1 MVGYRAI
8 RADTLTNLAFVP
20 EGDPIHRAAA
30 ALRTGLVG
38 KPTLRADVSRLA
50 GPLPTPGR
58 IVERVISHGRH
69 LEVVW
74 DDGLVL
80 HTHLRRHGTWHLY
93 READEWRL
101 PLGDVSVELYTHD
114 WVAVCFRAAHVETYR
129 QLDRSRHPGFGPL
142 APDLRERSADLDECA
157 NRMYHY
163 HDQDAPVAEVLLDE
177 HVASGIGNVYRC
189 EVLWATQIHPFAP
202 VSSLDGDDCAELI
215 TVAADL
221 LRTNLHHLRRVD
233 TPFVKGG
240 LAVYGRNGQR
250 CARCGD
256 TINVNRSG
264 DHGRLLYWCPGCQQ
278 HRAPQFESFDA
289 DDTRDMDPHPAAS
302 RFLDDLPWRR
312 TDAG

>member
-1 MVGYRAI
+1 
-8 RADTLTNLAFVP
+8 VP
-20 EGDPIHRAAA
+20 EGDSIHRAAA
-30 ALRTGLVG
+30 ALRTALVG
-38 KPTLRADVSRLA
+38 KPTLRADATRLV

-93 READEWRL
+93 READDWRL
-101 PLGDVSVELYTHD
+101 PVADMSVELRTHD
-114 WVAVCFRAAHVETYR
+114 WVAVCFRAAQVETYR
-129 QLDRSRHPGFGPL
+129 QFDRSRHPGFGPL
-142 APDLRERSADLDECA
+142 APDLRDRAADLDECA
-157 NRMYHY
+157 NRLYHY
-163 HDQDAPVAEVLLDE
+163 PVQDAPVAEVLLDE
-177 HVASGIGNVYRC
+177 HVAAGIGNVYRC

-202 VSSLDGDDCAELI
+202 VSALDGDDCADLI
-215 TVAADL
+215 VVAAKL
-221 LRTNLHHLRRVD
+221 LRANLHHLRRID

-256 TINVNRSG
+256 TVCVNRSG
-264 DHGRLLYWCPGCQQ
+264 DHGRLLYWCPGCQR

-289 DDTRDMDPHPAAS
+289 DQPIGMDPHPAAS
-302 RFLDDLPWRR
+302 RYLHDLPWRR
-312 TDAG
+312 IDAG